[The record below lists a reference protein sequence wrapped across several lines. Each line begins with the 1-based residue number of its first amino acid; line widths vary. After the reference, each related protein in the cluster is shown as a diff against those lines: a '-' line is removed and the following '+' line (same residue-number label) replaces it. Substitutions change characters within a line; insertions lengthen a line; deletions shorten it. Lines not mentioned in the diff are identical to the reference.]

1 MVLGQER
8 TIRRLLIVLQY
19 TIVAYTNGGGV
30 KRWISFWIYFERDLT
45 KIFDGL
51 IVRCERRE
59 GKDH

>member
-30 KRWISFWIYFERDLT
+30 KDGSVSGYILKEISQKFLMA
-45 KIFDGL
+45 
-51 IVRCERRE
+51 
-59 GKDH
+59 